1 MHSFEIENQFIFK
14 MILPIVAYGHPVLRK
29 ECEDIDQDYPELSKL
44 IEDMWETM
52 YYTNGVGLAAPQIN
66 RAVRIF
72 VVDTD
77 QIVEGFD
84 EEDEKEFPD
93 EKPIKKTFINAHIVD
108 TSGEP
113 WAYNEGCLSIPKV
126 REDIMRPE
134 HVRLKYVDENFT
146 EHIEEAAC
154 ITSLKQIPFGESI
167 HQLERVWDIFGR
179 NEQAI
184 KEDFQIVTH
193 DLQSQLLPDYVT
205 ALNPSNIF
213 VEPGAK
219 VYPCIINA
227 EAGPVYI
234 GKDAE
239 IMEGCIIRGPFVLGE
254 HAVLKMGAKVYGG
267 TTLGPGCKV
276 GGEISNVVFFANSNK
291 GHDGFLGNAVI
302 GEWCNLG
309 ADTNCSN
316 LKNNYDEVKI
326 WDEYE
331 NKSVKTGLQFCGLIM
346 GDHSKCGINTMF
358 NTGTVAG
365 VSCNIYGS
373 GFPEKFI
380 PSFSW
385 GGSEGMV
392 TYALDKA
399 IATANRM
406 MMRRHK
412 ELSTGEIN
420 VLKHIFNST
429 QKQRELMN
437 VSK

>member
-1 MHSFEIENQFIFK
+1 MQFIIFDGNVRHRFFPFTHTRPVADIRCGILTMRERWEFLLQESTATLTASYLQPAFPFK
-14 MILPIVAYGHPVLRK
+14 SQVDNIYVNAAVFGNT
-29 ECEDIDQDYPELSKL
+29 
-44 IEDMWETM
+44 DMV
-52 YYTNGVGLAAPQIN
+52 N
-66 RAVRIF
+66 AV
-72 VVDTD
+72 
-77 QIVEGFD
+77 
-84 EEDEKEFPD
+84 KNL
-93 EKPIKKTFINAHIVD
+93 KP
-108 TSGEP
+108 
-113 WAYNEGCLSIPKV
+113 
-126 REDIMRPE
+126 
-134 HVRLKYVDENFT
+134 
-146 EHIEEAAC
+146 EEALRQDNTLIAYRTAQVLEHGKELETAQREAQVVPY
-154 ITSLKQIPFGESI
+154 TSFF
-167 HQLERVWDIFGR
+167 HQLQQVWEIFTL

-184 KEDFQIVTH
+184 KEDFV
-193 DLQSQLLPDYVT
+193 LLSQGRLSQELPHYVT
-205 ALNPSNIF
+205 ALNKNNIF
-213 VEPGAK
+213 IEPGARI
-219 VYPCIINA
+219 YPCIINA
-227 EAGPVYI
+227 DAGPVYI

-239 IMEGCIIRGPFVLGE
+239 IMDGCIIRGPFALGE

-267 TTLGPGCKV
+267 TTLGPGCKA

-365 VSCNIYGS
+365 VSCNIYGG

-392 TYALDKA
+392 TYNLDKA
-399 IATANRM
+399 MDTANRM
-406 MMRRHK
+406 MVRRNK
-412 ELSTGEIN
+412 QLSQAEQAILQHVFSQTE
-420 VLKHIFNST
+420 
-429 QKQRELMN
+429 KQRNLMN
-437 VSK
+437 VAER

>member
-1 MHSFEIENQFIFK
+1 MQFILFDGTARYRFFPFTHTRPLADIRCG
-14 MILPIVAYGHPVLRK
+14 ILTMRERWEHLLGNTTGTLTEDYLQPVFPQHHSTDNVYVNASLFGTAEMAAAIK
-29 ECEDIDQDYPELSKL
+29 NLNPQESLMAGDLL
-44 IEDMWETM
+44 IAMRTSATVVHTEE
-52 YYTNGVGLAAPQIN
+52 GAIAASLN
-66 RAVRIF
+66 
-72 VVDTD
+72 
-77 QIVEGFD
+77 
-84 EEDEKEFPD
+84 
-93 EKPIKKTFINAHIVD
+93 
-108 TSGEP
+108 
-113 WAYNEGCLSIPKV
+113 SIA
-126 REDIMRPE
+126 
-134 HVRLKYVDENFT
+134 FT
-146 EHIEEAAC
+146 GTIC
-154 ITSLKQIPFGESI
+154 
-167 HQLERVWDIFGR
+167 QLERVWDIFHQ
-179 NEQAI
+179 NEKAI
-184 KEDFQIVTH
+184 KADFDILTTGRT
-193 DLQSQLLPDYVT
+193 SQLLPDYVT

-213 VEPGAK
+213 IEPGAR

-227 EAGPVYI
+227 DTGPVYI

-239 IMEGCIIRGPFVLGE
+239 IMEGCIIRGAFALGG
-254 HAVLKMGAKVYGG
+254 HAVLKMGAKVYGA
-267 TTLGPGCKV
+267 TTIGPGCKA

-331 NKSVKTGLQFCGLIM
+331 HKSVKTGLQFCGLLM

-392 TYALDKA
+392 TYSPDKA
-399 IATANRM
+399 MDTANRM
-406 MMRRHK
+406 MMRRNRQ
-412 ELSTGEIN
+412 LSAAEIK
-420 VLKHIFNST
+420 VMSYIFEQT
-429 QKQRELMN
+429 EKQRTLMG
-437 VSK
+437 VGKR